1 MAECVCEIIMYEWV
15 SKYIYLEYAPCPAS
29 QNKKSKKNCTG
40 EETYWESNFIRQTF
54 SLDWK
59 LIRDEDVFAI

>member
-29 QNKKSKKNCTG
+29 QNKKSKKKLYRRGNLLG
-40 EETYWESNFIRQTF
+40 VLFHQTDLQ
-54 SLDWK
+54 SGLEINK
-59 LIRDEDVFAI
+59 R